1 MKTSIE
7 NGIIAQ
13 GKLPGTL
20 GVDRKAFEL
29 FNKFQPGKTDNE
41 CLLMAYA
48 YAVGEVNAAGGVI
61 VTAPTCGASAVVPAV
76 IAYGKKLYKHTHEQ
90 NIKALAIAGL
100 IGTIIKTN
108 GSISGAEA
116 GCQAE
121 VGSACSMAAAA

>member
-1 MKTSIE
+1 MKTSID
-7 NGIIAQ
+7 NGVVAQ

-20 GVDRKAFEL
+20 GLSRRAFDL
-29 FNKFQPGKTDNE
+29 FNRYQPGKTDNE

-48 YAVGEVNAAGGVI
+48 YAVSETNASGGVI
-61 VTAPTCGASAVVPAV
+61 VTAPTCGASGIVPAV
-76 IAYGKKLYKHTHEQ
+76 IAYGKKIYQHSHEQ